1 MVCVQ
6 LLCAAV
12 AWPAFR
18 EAAHI
23 KPLRERVIGC
33 FFKSLTSQVSGIAS
47 AAREGLRHVTVS
59 QPKNLP
65 KEQLQMSLR
74 PLLMNL
80 ANHKSLTLPLL
91 KGLSQ
96 LLELLAMWFNPNLG
110 DKLLDHL
117 RNWLEPDKI
126 LNEQHSWKAG
136 RPVRRLLPAPGG
148 AGACRAVLDI
158 HPAIG
163 TSRTA
168 RPRRIH
174 PVDACWAACCS

>member
-1 MVCVQ
+1 VTSTQGDVSATVTRLRTVCVQ

-18 EAAHI
+18 DEPAL
-23 KPLRERVIGC
+23 KSLRERIIGC
-33 FFKSLTSQVSGIAS
+33 FFKSLTSLVPGIA
-47 AAREGLRHVTVS
+47 AGAREGLRHVTAS

-65 KEQLQMSLR
+65 KDQLQTSLR

-80 ANHKSLTLPLL
+80 ANYKSLTLPLL
-91 KGLSQ
+91 RGLSQ

-126 LNEQHSWKAG
+126 LAPGHSWK
-136 RPVRRLLPAPGG
+136 P
-148 AGACRAVLDI
+148 GACPSFFPSLPLHSD
-158 HPAIG
+158 
-163 TSRTA
+163 
-168 RPRRIH
+168 
-174 PVDACWAACCS
+174 